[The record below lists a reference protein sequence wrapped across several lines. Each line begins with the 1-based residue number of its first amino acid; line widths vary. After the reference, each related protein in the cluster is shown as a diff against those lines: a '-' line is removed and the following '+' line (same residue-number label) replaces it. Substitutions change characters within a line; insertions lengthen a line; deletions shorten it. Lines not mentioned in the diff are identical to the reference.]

1 MKLEGEQVLLR
12 LFVNVN
18 DKYAGIFPLYRYLFK
33 QLKKMHMSG
42 ATVIKG
48 FYGFLRGEDF
58 KEKDGLFSKSS
69 YCVCID
75 VVDSPERINNFLVSE
90 EEHLQKLIITA
101 ERARVILYSSEH
113 DDRQTFE
120 KKVSFIQTSDESKK
134 HKVMLMN
141 AEEKVLIRVFI
152 GDSDREKSGES
163 YLYEYIV
170 NEAKRIG
177 FDLSFAYK
185 GIMGFGKSARLRDV
199 ETIEFSSNIP
209 LCVEII
215 GDDAKTKEFLTVL
228 NQHIESGLITVEKVI
243 FYKK

>member
-12 LFVNVN
+12 LFINVN
-18 DKYAGIFPLYRYLFK
+18 EKYAGVIPLYRYLFK
-33 QLKKMHMSG
+33 QFKKKNMSG

-58 KEKDGLFSKSS
+58 REKDDLFSKSAS
-69 YCVCID
+69 CVCIE
-75 VVDSPERINNFLVSE
+75 VVDSPERINSFLILE
-90 EEHLQKLIITA
+90 EKHLQKLIITA

-113 DDRQTFE
+113 DDGQTF
-120 KKVSFIQTSDESKK
+120 KKTVSFIKTSNESKK
-134 HKVMLMN
+134 HEVMLMN

-152 GDSDREKSGES
+152 GDSDREKSGKK

-170 NEAKRIG
+170 DEAKRIG

-215 GDDAKTKEFLTVL
+215 GDDAKSEEFLTVL